1 MAPSKRRRISG
12 PSSTSTA
19 KPNAS
24 QRTLSFGLT
33 KSGAS
38 ATANKV
44 TKPFSLDNIGKVAT
58 KSLTTKDVLDVL
70 TKDEPRKAQPQTT
83 GKDTTLPPIDVESD
97 AVFAE
102 TEEGK
107 DCEEPEEDVAARAL
121 SERTINQYWQAKEIE
136 RKAPRV
142 HQKGL
147 SVREKVLREFDMSGS
162 YGVSLIHKSRQLA
175 MFCRILTCDLPGL
188 R

>member
-44 TKPFSLDNIGKVAT
+44 TKQFPIDKSGKVAT
-58 KSLTTKDVLDVL
+58 ESLMTKDVLDVL
-70 TKDEPRKAQPQTT
+70 TKDEPRKAQPQTR
-83 GKDTTLPPIDVESD
+83 GNESILPPTDVESD
-97 AVFAE
+97 AVPAE

-107 DCEEPEEDVAARAL
+107 DCEEPEEDTAARAL
-121 SERTINQYWQAKEIE
+121 SERTINQYWQAKETE

-162 YGVSLIHKSRQLA
+162 YGVSHIHKSRQVA
-175 MFCRILTCDLPGL
+175 MFCRSLTCDLPGA